1 MAIITRKYN
10 TSLKSVQRAHRSIP
24 EPNEGPRLVEPGESL
39 PLQFM
44 IDRMMDAGVQKQIH
58 SAMLRLYHFGP
69 NGTIPDT
76 FMDPTQDF
84 GVNVAT
90 IHEMKN
96 WLEAKIRSNKE
107 AEEAAIAAAQKIKDD
122 LVTPP
127 EEPPEEPPVEP

>member
-1 MAIITRKYN
+1 MAKKYN
-10 TSLKSVQRAHRSIP
+10 TSLKSIERAHRSIP
-24 EPNEGPRLVEPGESL
+24 IPNTGPRLVEPGESL
-39 PLQFM
+39 PLKFM

-84 GVNVAT
+84 GVNIAT
-90 IHEMKN
+90 IHELKN

-107 AEEAAIAAAQKIKDD
+107 AAEAAQAAAQAIIDAQ
-122 LVTPP
+122 TPP
-127 EEPPEEPPVEP
+127 VPPEEPPVEP